1 MTQRRF
7 FIPPE
12 AISADAAVIE
22 GPEAHHIRKVL
33 RLSPGALITLFDG
46 TGRIYKARIEAVDR
60 DTVKTS
66 LLETCAIA
74 DDRPSLHLCMALL
87 KGKKMDFIIQKA
99 TELGVS
105 SIRPFL
111 SDHSAAKPPGDSK
124 ENRWQRIAL
133 EACKQ
138 CNRPVPPNC
147 LPLGD
152 FSAVLETPGA
162 FDSKLML
169 WEHEK
174 EQSLGQIIKPSSP
187 PGSVLFLVGPE
198 GGFSETEHEQALA
211 AGFMPVTLGSRTLR
225 AETAGF
231 AAMVILQFLLGNLGT
246 ESTGGNGL

>member
-7 FIPPE
+7 FIPPA
-12 AISADAAVIE
+12 AISDNAAILE

-33 RLSPGALITLFDG
+33 RLSPGAFITLFDG
-46 TGRIYKARIEAVDR
+46 TGRIYKAKIEAIDR
-60 DTVKTS
+60 ETVKAS
-66 LLETCAIA
+66 LVETCAVS
-74 DDRPSLHLCMALL
+74 DDRPNLHLCMGLL

-111 SDHSAAKPPGDSK
+111 SDHSAVKPPGDSK

-138 CNRPVPPNC
+138 CNRPAPPDC
-147 LPLGD
+147 LPLTE
-152 FSAVLETPGA
+152 FPAVINTPGT
-162 FDSKLML
+162 FDRKLML
-169 WEHEK
+169 WEREK
-174 EQSLGQIIKPSSP
+174 KQGLDQIIKPSSP

-198 GGFSETEHEQALA
+198 GGFSDTEHELA
-211 AGFMPVTLGSRTLR
+211 VTAGFMPVTLGSRTLR

-231 AAMVILQFLLGNLGT
+231 AAMVILQFLLGNLGAQ
-246 ESTGGNGL
+246 STGQDES